1 MSVRPPSPSNP
12 PCPAVPPD
20 NDDPAVPGFH
30 TWRGVYLFVL
40 GTFVAIVA
48 ALTLFTWAYA

>member
-1 MSVRPPSPSNP
+1 MSARPHPPTPPPS
-12 PCPAVPPD
+12 VPPD

-40 GTFVAIVA
+40 GTFAAIVA

>member
-1 MSVRPPSPSNP
+1 MSVRPPP
-12 PCPAVPPD
+12 PPPTTPPAVPPD

-40 GTFVAIVA
+40 GTFAAIVA